1 MTVEIT
7 VKCDGLYCSESREI
21 EDATER
27 HIERLG
33 WVADNRTGFHY
44 CKKCW
49 SVIREEMQYDEED

>member
-7 VKCDGLYCSESREI
+7 VKCDGLRCCESREI
-21 EDATER
+21 EHDTER

-33 WVADNRTGFHY
+33 WGIDPRTGFHY

-49 SVIREEMQYDEED
+49 PIVQKEIEQGED